1 MSYYCDLLVEGLTK
15 LGYEVCVVSK
25 RGLLEATKQGLR
37 RLLLSKTPAVM
48 STWPALL
55 QEHLRYPK
63 NWLVNISQEYIPP
76 FAASRSIN
84 IIHDLIQI
92 DYPRSPFVRFFYR
105 YLLPVLA
112 RNAALNISVS
122 NSTAA
127 ELATMRIASR
137 VVYNEFKFPHR
148 LERASRE
155 SAARKYAAC
164 WVGTT
169 SKHKNIGDYLAAAA
183 AMPNKRFAA
192 VMPQRDSKRAGIE
205 FAVPKNVEIFHS
217 LNTKD
222 YDELLATSNFLVSTS
237 LVEGFGRPPADGAL
251 AGCDI
256 VLTDIPI
263 YRELYDGLAH
273 FYAPGD
279 IASLV
284 VALSKSPTD
293 IYAAA
298 SKRFKEWNQQYSLID
313 VIDAA
318 ISSAN

>member
-1 MSYYCDLLVEGLTK
+1 MSYYCELLVEGLTK

-37 RLLLSKTPAVM
+37 RTLLSKTPAIM
-48 STWPALL
+48 STWPTLL
-55 QEHLRYPK
+55 RQHLEYPK
-63 NWLVNISQEYIPP
+63 NWFVNISQEYIPP

-92 DYPRSPFVRFFYR
+92 DYPRSPFVRVFYR
-105 YLLPVLA
+105 YLLPMLA

-122 NSTAA
+122 NSTSA
-127 ELATMRIASR
+127 ELAAMRIASR
-137 VVYNEFKFPHR
+137 VVYNEFKFPDR
-148 LERASRE
+148 LERASHE
-155 SAARKYAAC
+155 SAPKYAAC
-164 WVGTT
+164 WVGTA

-183 AMPNKRFAA
+183 AMPDRRFAV
-192 VMPQRDSKRAGIE
+192 VMPERDSRRVGIE
-205 FAVPKNVEIFHS
+205 FAAPNNVEVFHS
-217 LNTKD
+217 LNIKD
-222 YDELLATSNFLVSTS
+222 YNALLGRSNFLVSTS

-284 VALSKSPTD
+284 ATLSKAPTD
-293 IYAAA
+293 IFAAA
-298 SKRFKEWNQQYSLID
+298 SNRFKEWNRQHRLID

>member
-1 MSYYCDLLVEGLTK
+1 M
-15 LGYEVCVVSK
+15 
-25 RGLLEATKQGLR
+25 
-37 RLLLSKTPAVM
+37 LLSKTPAVM

-55 QEHLRYPK
+55 REHLK
-63 NWLVNISQEYIPP
+63 NPENWFVNISQEYIPP

-84 IIHDLIQI
+84 IIHDLIQV
-92 DYPRSPFVRFFYR
+92 DYPRSSFVRFFYR
-105 YLLPVLA
+105 YLLPMLA

-137 VVYNEFKFPHR
+137 VVYNEFKLPDR
-148 LERASRE
+148 LECASRE

-164 WVGTT
+164 WVGNT

-183 AMPNKRFAA
+183 AMPDRPFAV
-192 VMPQRDSKRAGIE
+192 VMPQGNSRRVGVE
-205 FAVPKNVEIFHS
+205 FSVPKNVEMFHS
-217 LNTKD
+217 LNIKD
-222 YDELLATSNFLVSTS
+222 YNELLGASNFLVSTS

-284 VALSKSPTD
+284 VTLSKAPTD
-293 IYAAA
+293 ISAAA
-298 SKRFKEWNQQYSLID
+298 YKRFKEWSDQHSLIG